1 MSTLTVNKPT
11 SNELRQASKRSREVI
26 AGWLRDTR
34 IKADLSQ
41 EGLANLAGIDRK
53 TVNRIENGHFSPS
66 VDTMTR
72 IALVLGKKIPQ
83 LV

>member
-1 MSTLTVNKPT
+1 MSALAVNTPT
-11 SNELRQASKRSREVI
+11 KNELRQASKRSRELL
-26 AGWLRDTR
+26 ADWLRDTR

-41 EGLANLAGIDRK
+41 GGLANLAGIDRK
-53 TVNRIENGHFSPS
+53 TINRIENGHFSPS